1 MKMKKYLL
9 IFLCHIYGLVCQAQP
24 LRLPPISSGSI
35 NGHEY
40 VDLGLSVKWATCN
53 IGASKPE
60 ENGNYYAWGETVTK
74 NSYSWSNYFD
84 AMDGEGENFY
94 QYFTSTYR
102 RHGLN
107 CITPES
113 GRDAARV
120 YWGGTWRLPTK
131 DEIQELLTMCTWYWD
146 TINGKN
152 GFVVTGPNRKYIF
165 LPAAGC
171 ISDTT
176 HHIYN
181 KHALYQTSDLKF
193 QQYLWGLYFISESK
207 ELNTVG
213 RQLGTSIRPVSF

>member
-1 MKMKKYLL
+1 MKKYVL
-9 IFLCHIYGLVCQAQP
+9 IVWGYILAGVCQAQP
-24 LRLPPISSGSI
+24 LRFPPLSSGSI

-60 ENGNYYAWGETVTK
+60 EYGDYYAWGEIMTK
-74 NSYSWSNYFD
+74 SYYSWSNYFD
-84 AMDGEGENFY
+84 AIDREGENFY

-102 RHGLN
+102 RRGLN
-107 CITPES
+107 HISPES

-131 DEIQELLTMCTWYWD
+131 DEMQELLTMCTWSWD
-146 TINGKN
+146 TINGNN
-152 GFVVTGPNRKYIF
+152 GFIVTGPNRKYIF

-171 ISDTT
+171 KSDTT

-181 KHALYQTSDLKF
+181 RHALYQTSDLNF

-207 ELNTVG
+207 SLLDIC
-213 RQLGTSIRPVSF
+213 RKDGTSIRPVSL